1 MPAQSLPP
9 FLIIS
14 LGVAG
19 IGFCQAGVNW
29 LFKAN
34 KPNEGPIPF
43 RVYHGMDMWDH
54 HMENR
59 DTRLLKQHLTPKETK
74 AAWWDM
80 QKTT

>member
-34 KPNEGPIPF
+34 KVLPLLPF
-43 RVYHGMDMWDH
+43 FHVSIFYVLSI
-54 HMENR
+54 EIFN
-59 DTRLLKQHLTPKETK
+59 
-74 AAWWDM
+74 
-80 QKTT
+80 